1 MQGLK
6 RKIVYVAFYE
16 GIAVVLASFLLAGLS
31 GHGMALAGALA
42 VAVSVVA
49 VLWNLVFNVLFEA
62 WEARQTKRG
71 RGLGRRLAHAIGFE
85 LGLLVL
91 LIPLIAWAL
100 KVSVWEAL
108 LMNASLM
115 VFFLGYTFVYNWSF
129 DRIFGL
135 PRSASS
141 A

>member
-6 RKIVYVAFYE
+6 RRIVYVVFYE
-16 GIAVVLASFLLAGLS
+16 GIAVVLASLLLAGIS
-31 GHGMALAGALA
+31 GQGMTLAGALA
-42 VAVSVVA
+42 VAVSVIA

-62 WEARQTKRG
+62 WESRQARRG

-91 LIPLIAWAL
+91 LIPLMAWAL
-100 KVSVWEAL
+100 KIGLWEAL
-108 LMNASLM
+108 AMNASLM
-115 VFFLGYTFVYNWSF
+115 IFFLGYTFAYNWGF

-135 PRSASS
+135 PNSARSA
-141 A
+141 

>member
-6 RKIVYVAFYE
+6 RRVVYVIFYE
-16 GIAVVLASFLLAGLS
+16 GIAVVLASLLLAGIS
-31 GHGMALAGALA
+31 GQGMTLAGALA

-62 WEARQTKRG
+62 WESRQARRG

-91 LIPLIAWAL
+91 LIPLMAWAL
-100 KVSVWEAL
+100 KIGLWEAL
-108 LMNASLM
+108 AMNASLM
-115 VFFLGYTFVYNWSF
+115 VFFLGYTFAYNWSF

-135 PRSASS
+135 PSSASS